1 MKFDSFKTS
10 SASSATSVSS
20 AVIGVF
26 DTERLRRET
35 FIAEVECHTELDSTN
50 NRALA
55 LAANANSATP
65 FLVLA
70 ERQTAGRGRGAN
82 AWWSAP
88 GSLTFS
94 LLFDAAT
101 IGVPLDR
108 WPQVSLAAA
117 LAIRQTVADVLPG
130 DDVRVKWPND
140 VFLRGKK
147 VAGILVEIPPVRP
160 QRLVLGIGLNVN
172 NSFAAAPDELR
183 SIATSMI
190 DAVSSPFTLNEVL
203 LQLLQTLHGELTHL
217 QQHPPNLAN
226 RWRPHC
232 LLKGRTVHV
241 AAGPVTHVGVCRGI
255 DQSGALLLETE
266 SGRQRLLSG
275 VVSRFEYGRQ

>member
-1 MKFDSFKTS
+1 MKIDSFKT
-10 SASSATSVSS
+10 SSATSVSS
-20 AVIGVF
+20 AVIGLF

-35 FIAEVECHTELDSTN
+35 FIAEVECHAELESTN

-82 AWWSAP
+82 VWWSAP

-94 LLFDAAT
+94 LLFDSAA

-147 VAGILVEIPPVRP
+147 VAGILVEVPPLRP
-160 QRLVLGIGLNVN
+160 QKLVLGIGLNVN
-172 NSFAAAPDELR
+172 NSFAAAPAELR
-183 SIATSMI
+183 SIATALI
-190 DAVSSPFTLNEVL
+190 DKQCHSFDLTDVL
-203 LQLLQTLHGELTHL
+203 LQLLTTLDRDFSRLGDE
-217 QQHPPNLAN
+217 PPTLMD

-232 LLKGRTVHV
+232 LLHGRIVHV
-241 AAGPVTHVGVCRGI
+241 AAGPMAHVGVCQGI
-255 DQSGALLLETE
+255 DETGALLLETE
-266 SGRQRLLSG
+266 SGRQRLFSG
-275 VVSRFEYGRQ
+275 VVSRLEYGRQ